1 MRGASEKLALVK
13 QLLAACCF
21 IVPASQSLHAQAS
34 GTALRKA
41 DLQFGLGYVNA
52 NSDYAPGRLKGGAFY
67 TTFDVT
73 SHLGAE
79 FVVHQANA
87 NQANVYERS
96 YELGP
101 RYYRTYGHLKP
112 YAKAMYGR
120 GVFNYPYNQA
130 NLAYNLFAVGGGA
143 DYAILPWLN
152 LRGDFEFQRWLSFPP
167 TGLTP
172 TLITVGVAYHF
183 PGGLKSGRRGR

>member
-1 MRGASEKLALVK
+1 MFKRIVVS
-13 QLLAACCF
+13 CCF
-21 IVPASQSLHAQAS
+21 LISASQALHAQAL
-34 GTALRKA
+34 GTAVRRA
-41 DLQFGLGYVNA
+41 DLQLGVGYVNA
-52 NSDYAPGRLKGGAFY
+52 NSDYAPNRLQGAAFY
-67 TTFDVT
+67 TTFDFT

-79 FVVHQANA
+79 FEIHQANA
-87 NQANVYERS
+87 RLANVYERS
-96 YELGP
+96 YEIGP

-120 GVFNYPYNQA
+120 GVFNYPYDRA
-130 NLAYNLFAVGGGA
+130 NLAYNMFAAGGGA
-143 DYAILPWLN
+143 DYAVLPWLN
-152 LRGDFEFQRWLSFPP
+152 VRGDFEFQRWLSFPP

>member
-1 MRGASEKLALVK
+1 MVK
-13 QLLAACCF
+13 HIFAACCF
-21 IVPASQSLHAQAS
+21 LLPASRGLNAQAS
-34 GTALRKA
+34 GTAIRKA
-41 DLQFGLGYVNA
+41 DLQLGLGYVNA
-52 NSDYAPGRLKGGAFY
+52 NSDYAPNRLKGIAFY

-79 FVVHQANA
+79 FVIHQANA
-87 NQANVYERS
+87 PQANVYERT

-120 GVFNYPYNQA
+120 GVFNYPNDRA
-130 NLAYNLFAVGGGA
+130 NLAYNLFALGGGA
-143 DYAILPWLN
+143 DYAVFPWLN
-152 LRGDFEFQRWLSFPP
+152 VRGDFEYQRWLSFPP
-167 TGLTP
+167 SGLTP
-172 TLITVGVAYHF
+172 TLITIGVAYHF